1 MLGYRSLTPTV
12 SPLYNSWRETV
23 SLCLV
28 LSSTQNRE
36 MQAENSLPRPGGP
49 LPLCPEPLLVF
60 LESLSASLMLLHFT
74 MVVYLTVYL
83 HQRTV
88 TSSLVSITSLA
99 ERRDWINLSDEQM
112 MNERGF
118 LVWHASFGLG
128 SASPQWSYAVLQV
141 GAHFRRMSLKTLSLK
156 SWVFLPAKPQM
167 TTCSVPSYQNCSL
180 TGKMEEETKG
190 GILGP

>member
-1 MLGYRSLTPTV
+1 MQEPYLLFH
-12 SPLYNSWRETV
+12 LYNSWRETV

-74 MVVYLTVYL
+74 MICLSDCL
-83 HQRTV
+83 
-88 TSSLVSITSLA
+88 SSPKDCNFQLSLNHPWQKK
-99 ERRDWINLSDEQM
+99 DWINLSDEQM

-118 LVWHASFGLG
+118 LVWHASFGHRVSITTVELC
-128 SASPQWSYAVLQV
+128 SAPS
-141 GAHFRRMSLKTLSLK
+141 G
-156 SWVFLPAKPQM
+156 
-167 TTCSVPSYQNCSL
+167 CSFQGECL
-180 TGKMEEETKG
+180 
-190 GILGP
+190 